1 MKYALTK
8 LPHHNNK
15 IMVVETCNIL
25 DFSYYNVLTKNKVY
39 HYDDSEKR
47 FKCIILRLSESREEL
62 SDENIRVRDPVITN
76 PSSLDSSTSNDME
89 VESGVATAKLFR
101 KNKKQSELKSKKQ
114 KTEEIIQ
121 VYKENRK
128 SNNQQVKVS
137 NVHKLDDGLETEQSG
152 LNLFNDYD
160 YIQNHFDPSADTGD
174 YDNIQN
180 HFDPS
185 ADTGDSSDGLVSPR
199 NKRLIKSRQIISETD
214 TDDDMFDERQP
225 EHIEPIVIIEDKRS
239 EARGAEF
246 NHDKKKAP
254 LSRSSQ
260 QNFSRSRPI
269 LTDVTNLSPNP
280 MMRRLM
286 EDNRQKEEEISKLKL
301 EAQQLRLQAASDGQ
315 KLQQLRQQ
323 VQQLQQQQQQQ
334 QQHQQPQPQQRSHQQ
349 QRYDPY
355 YYLDHDMFD
364 VGDNTTIPST
374 KARAAFNAETP
385 AKFVSIMSHAMW
397 NIETLSQRVVRRQ
410 KNTRGREELTPRKK
424 ELLKIHYRYY
434 LEQQNYPKGEF
445 NREVNDVTLNKYLDR
460 AIQSAKRL
468 FKENN

>member
-1 MKYALTK
+1 M
-8 LPHHNNK
+8 N
-15 IMVVETCNIL
+15 
-25 DFSYYNVLTKNKVY
+25 DYNVFTKNNVY

-47 FKCIILRLSESREEL
+47 FKCVIVRLSDSWEEL
-62 SDENIRVRDPVITN
+62 SDKNIRIRNPVITN

-137 NVHKLDDGLETEQSG
+137 NVHKLDDGLEDEQSG

-160 YIQNHFDPSADTGD
+160 NIQNHFDPSADTGDYDNIPNHFDPSADTGD

-180 HFDPS
+180 HFDPP
-185 ADTGDSSDGLVSPR
+185 ADTGDSSDGLISPR
-199 NKRLIKSRQIISETD
+199 NKRPIKSRQIISETD

-246 NHDKKKAP
+246 NNDKKKAP

-280 MMRRLM
+280 MMRRLI

-323 VQQLQQQQQQQ
+323 VQQLQEQQQRQQQQQ
-334 QQHQQPQPQQRSHQQ
+334 QQHQQQQPQPQQRSHQQ